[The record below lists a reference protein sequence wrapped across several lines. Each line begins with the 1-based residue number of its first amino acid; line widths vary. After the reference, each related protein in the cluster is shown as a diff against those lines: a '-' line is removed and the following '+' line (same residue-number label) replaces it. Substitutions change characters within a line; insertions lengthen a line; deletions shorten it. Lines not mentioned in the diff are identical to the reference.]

1 MSTTASV
8 TAGHVLCKLSV
19 PLPVGVSYLQRVSVA
34 HPAAVFEVQA
44 IIPTQDGRIWT
55 SLRISSP
62 TDIERL
68 LQDIESS
75 PDVQGVDVIGRDVEG
90 ATLHVVADLHEPN
103 VFLKAIGLG
112 LIPEFP
118 TFVKAGHFTPIVA
131 AKESTV
137 MTLYDQFRN
146 DFPGTTI
153 LSIRKETMEGMK
165 QLLTPHQLDI
175 FRTALASGYWD
186 VPRRIS
192 ITMLASV
199 LGVSK
204 STLSKT
210 LAIVESKLMHN
221 VPASGF

>member
-1 MSTTASV
+1 MNTAATV
-8 TAGHVLCKLSV
+8 NAGHVICKLSV
-19 PLPVGVSYLQRVSVA
+19 PLPAGVSYLQTVSVA
-34 HPAAVFEVQA
+34 HPLAIFEMQA

-55 SLRISSP
+55 SLRISSL
-62 TDIERL
+62 TDVERL

-75 PDVQGVDVIGRDVEG
+75 PDVQGVDVISRDLEG
-90 ATLHVVADLHEPN
+90 ATLHVVADLRQPN

-118 TFVKAGHFTPIVA
+118 IFVKAGHFTPIVA
-131 AKESTV
+131 AKEESV
-137 MTLYDQFRN
+137 MKLYDQFRS

-153 LSIRKETMEGMK
+153 LSIRKETTEGMK
-165 QLLTPHQLDI
+165 HLLTPHQLEI
-175 FRTALASGYWD
+175 YRTALASGYWD

-210 LAIVESKLMHN
+210 LAIVESKLMHS
-221 VPASGF
+221 VPSSGF